1 MADECTL
8 FGELFPPAQ
17 ERSGFSRFL
26 NGVSASRGPRGCLH
40 SHAGAEICKN
50 AGFAVRR
57 TCLADRA
64 AVLDDEMAQGY
75 PMLLGEYC
83 RQIVLDLHRI
93 DVPSEPQPAGNP
105 SHMGVDHHSNGLSK
119 PAAENDVGR
128 FATDAR
134 KRNKFVHAARHLSAV
149 LGIQFLAAATN
160 VFRLRAEEA
169 CAVDN
174 GLDLGLRCVCHG
186 LGSGPAVE
194 EVGRHRVDAFVG
206 ALSRENR
213 GDEELK
219 RTFEIEGA
227 AGVGI
232 G

>member
-8 FGELFPPAQ
+8 FNELFPPAK
-17 ERSGFSRFL
+17 ERSGFSSFL
-26 NGVSASRGPRGCLH
+26 SGVSASRGRSGCLY
-40 SHAGAEICKN
+40 SDAGAEICQH

-57 TCLADRA
+57 ACWADRA

-75 PMLLGEYC
+75 PVLLWEYC
-83 RQIVLDLHRI
+83 YQIVLDLHRI
-93 DVPSEPQPAGNP
+93 DVPSELQSAGNP
-105 SHMGVDHHSNGLSK
+105 SHMGVDHHANSLPK

-134 KRNKFVHAARHLSAV
+134 QRNEILHAAWHLSAV
-149 LGIQFLAAATN
+149 LRSQFLAAAAN
-160 VFRLRAEEA
+160 VFSLRAEES

-174 GLDLGLRCVCHG
+174 GFDLGLRCGCHG
-186 LGSGPAVE
+186 IGSGPAVK

-206 ALSRENR
+206 ALSRENC
-213 GDEELK
+213 GDEELERIFK
-219 RTFEIEGA
+219 IEGA
-227 AGVGI
+227 TGVGV

>member
-1 MADECTL
+1 MDDECTL

-17 ERSGFSRFL
+17 EHSGFSRFL

-40 SHAGAEICKN
+40 SHTGAEICKH

-57 TCLADRA
+57 TCLADCA

-105 SHMGVDHHSNGLSK
+105 SHMGVDHHPNGLSK
-119 PAAENDVGR
+119 SAAQNDVGR

-134 KRNKFVHAARHLSAV
+134 K
-149 LGIQFLAAATN
+149 
-160 VFRLRAEEA
+160 
-169 CAVDN
+169 
-174 GLDLGLRCVCHG
+174 
-186 LGSGPAVE
+186 
-194 EVGRHRVDAFVG
+194 
-206 ALSRENR
+206 
-213 GDEELK
+213 
-219 RTFEIEGA
+219 
-227 AGVGI
+227 
-232 G
+232 